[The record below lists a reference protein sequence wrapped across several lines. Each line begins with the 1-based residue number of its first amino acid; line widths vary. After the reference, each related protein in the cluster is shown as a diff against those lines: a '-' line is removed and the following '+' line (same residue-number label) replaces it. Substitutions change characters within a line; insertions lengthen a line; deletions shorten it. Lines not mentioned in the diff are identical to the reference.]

1 MDVVESRVVEPH
13 AVESHVVESLAV
25 KSRVAQRTAGLA
37 REMEI
42 GMPVWS
48 EERCRDADSRP
59 RFIAVHFP
67 RWVIDLEVALLRR
80 AMARCSRADHE
91 EIAVDASP
99 SINAPG
105 FLAGIDLPLIVVREH
120 HRVQHVVG
128 ICPLA
133 YAAGVRVGMTMA
145 QAEAMCSGGSAACQ
159 APASA
164 GPKGDAIAR
173 RAWRWRQLQ
182 ILVGHA
188 HPSCETVTGAPSP
201 KALGGIPWRE
211 RIVSLTGDMM
221 AVAWSAVVARKA
233 IERLAQ
239 CLQRWIPIVAI
250 DTTGCADT
258 LVGDLTGCA
267 TLYRRRFRTEQALL
281 QRIGASL
288 MRRGVRPRL
297 ATASTV
303 GAAMAMARSAHA
315 AVSTDADAV
324 QHVAIPDGRE
334 LAYLS
339 PLPISSLRLDAASVE
354 ALRSVEVSTIGQLA
368 ALGRQGVASRLSGGP
383 CAEALGRA
391 DPRSSV
397 GKLGGAR
404 ALDALAR
411 LDQALGRSEARAAS
425 CLEAA
430 GIADG
435 DGLVLLREQ
444 TPWTLRHDFESPTA
458 RPEALML
465 ACGVLLERLLAEL
478 RRRHQ
483 GLHAATWT
491 FHHLDVPADTS
502 TDATRGCHGDG
513 NHGGG
518 NYGDMNHGGGNH
530 ATTFTMRLA
539 RPSQRGTH
547 LWSILRSR
555 LERVPLDHAIE
566 SVECRIDHAS
576 RQRERQ
582 QRLVGS
588 PSLALQ
594 REVAT
599 PCGEKT
605 GEAENPG
612 TAEWAD
618 LMISSFGPSAVHR
631 PQRTPLFGE
640 QAVHA
645 SAACVRRMR
654 PTVVFATAED
664 AILRGGAECM
674 GIAQSI
680 AARTAWAHLL
690 DGAQA
695 GGSCVHPATGSFP
708 MLRWRG
714 CRWPVRA
721 IAGWERVAAP
731 WWEGN
736 ASGDVVPPP
745 SRASDFHR
753 TRSSAANSRTTDVSG
768 VVRSRIAVGDGL
780 WLFVE
785 WPSAWARP
793 RSGSGDISAWVDAA
807 DPDGHAPD
815 APRMHSAREMLS
827 CVPHALL
834 PDAWPVRG
842 WFVGAM
848 ASLQSGVS
856 IRVHGAWG

>member
-1 MDVVESRVVEPH
+1 MDVVESRVVESRV
-13 AVESHVVESLAV
+13 VESHAVESLAV
-25 KSRVAQRTAGLA
+25 KSRVAQKTAGLT

-42 GMPVWS
+42 GMPAWS

-80 AMARCSRADHE
+80 AMARCSRADHK

-188 HPSCETVTGAPSP
+188 HPSCGTVADAPSP

-221 AVAWSAVVARKA
+221 AVAWSAVVARRA

-281 QRIGASL
+281 QRIGSSL

-404 ALDALAR
+404 ARCVGATRSGAWPFGGEGGVVLGGSGHRRWRWPRAAAGADSLDAAAR
-411 LDQALGRSEARAAS
+411 LRESDRPPRGTDACLRSAARAAS
-425 CLEAA
+425 RGTAA
-430 GIADG
+430 ASPGPPCRHMDLPSSGRARRHIDG
-435 DGLVLLREQ
+435 RNAGKPWRRKPWRRE
-444 TPWTLRHDFESPTA
+444 PCHDVHHAPRPPEPAWNASVVDPSLKAGARAA
-458 RPEALML
+458 RP
-465 ACGVLLERLLAEL
+465 CDRVG
-478 RRRHQ
+478 
-483 GLHAATWT
+483 
-491 FHHLDVPADTS
+491 
-502 TDATRGCHGDG
+502 
-513 NHGGG
+513 
-518 NYGDMNHGGGNH
+518 
-530 ATTFTMRLA
+530 
-539 RPSQRGTH
+539 
-547 LWSILRSR
+547 
-555 LERVPLDHAIE
+555 RVPN
-566 SVECRIDHAS
+566 R
-576 RQRERQ
+576 
-582 QRLVGS
+582 
-588 PSLALQ
+588 
-594 REVAT
+594 
-599 PCGEKT
+599 PCV
-605 GEAENPG
+605 
-612 TAEWAD
+612 TAA
-618 LMISSFGPSAVHR
+618 
-631 PQRTPLFGE
+631 
-640 QAVHA
+640 
-645 SAACVRRMR
+645 
-654 PTVVFATAED
+654 
-664 AILRGGAECM
+664 
-674 GIAQSI
+674 
-680 AARTAWAHLL
+680 
-690 DGAQA
+690 
-695 GGSCVHPATGSFP
+695 
-708 MLRWRG
+708 
-714 CRWPVRA
+714 
-721 IAGWERVAAP
+721 
-731 WWEGN
+731 
-736 ASGDVVPPP
+736 
-745 SRASDFHR
+745 
-753 TRSSAANSRTTDVSG
+753 
-768 VVRSRIAVGDGL
+768 
-780 WLFVE
+780 
-785 WPSAWARP
+785 
-793 RSGSGDISAWVDAA
+793 
-807 DPDGHAPD
+807 
-815 APRMHSAREMLS
+815 
-827 CVPHALL
+827 
-834 PDAWPVRG
+834 
-842 WFVGAM
+842 
-848 ASLQSGVS
+848 
-856 IRVHGAWG
+856 